1 MKRVAL
7 AAAAL
12 AAILVGGCH
21 RNNPDQLG
29 ENVETSQS
37 KADNLNALS
46 DQAANVAS
54 EAQQL
59 QNQANQLN
67 AEAKNTETAQGP
79 QSSADENIQG
89 M

>member
-1 MKRVAL
+1 MKRLAL

-12 AAILVGGCH
+12 AAISVGGCH
-21 RNNPDQLG
+21 KKNPDQLD
-29 ENVETSQS
+29 ENVQVTQNSE
-37 KADNLNALS
+37 DNLNALS
-46 DQAANVAS
+46 NQAAKVAS

-67 AEAKNTETAQGP
+67 VEAAQIENAKGP
-79 QSSADENIQG
+79 QSASDENIQG

>member
-1 MKRVAL
+1 MKRLAL

-12 AAILVGGCH
+12 AAIFVGGCH
-21 RNNPDQLG
+21 KSNPDQLD
-29 ENVETSQS
+29 ENVQVTQN
-37 KADNLNALS
+37 DNLNALS

-59 QNQANQLN
+59 QNQADQLN
-67 AEAKNTETAQGP
+67 AEASNIDNAQGP
-79 QSSADENIQG
+79 QSASDENIQG

>member
-1 MKRVAL
+1 MKRFAL

-12 AAILVGGCH
+12 AAISVGGCH
-21 RNNPDQLG
+21 KNNPDQLD
-29 ENVETSQS
+29 ENVQVTQN
-37 KADNLNALS
+37 DNLNALS

-67 AEAKNTETAQGP
+67 AEASNIENAQGP
-79 QSSADENIQG
+79 QSASDENIQG